1 MEYAR
6 FGIRVNVVVPGYTL
20 TPMSSATSR
29 IISNFEEHSREAT
42 PMHRGASPIEVAR
55 LAIWL
60 SSDEAS
66 FITGQVVAADGGYL
80 LNGMPLVEK
89 TSRLN

>member
-1 MEYAR
+1 MEY
-6 FGIRVNVVVPGYTL
+6 
-20 TPMSSATSR
+20 
-29 IISNFEEHSREAT
+29 
-42 PMHRGASPIEVAR
+42 AR